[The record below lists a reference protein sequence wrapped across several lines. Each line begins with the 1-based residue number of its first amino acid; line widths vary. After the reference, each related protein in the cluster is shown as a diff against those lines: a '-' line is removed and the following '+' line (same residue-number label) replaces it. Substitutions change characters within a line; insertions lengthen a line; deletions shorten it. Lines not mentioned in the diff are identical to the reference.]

1 MASITAQAL
10 CLELEELTDTAE
22 LQSQQVFP
30 AAACHQLTT
39 AARLRRLLLQIGV
52 AAAAVQQLSSTF
64 LRLVDECTAL
74 GVDLT
79 PLSRTPGVEYY
90 VFGAAAHAVT
100 QLRWVMG
107 QLALARTALEEAEAG
122 LRLTNEAISELD
134 FSCMCMRSR
143 RRSVAR
149 HRCLVCFGWSF

>member
-10 CLELEELTDTAE
+10 CLALEELTDAAE
-22 LQSQQVFP
+22 QQSQQVFP
-30 AAACHQLTT
+30 AAAFHQLTT

-52 AAAAVQQLSSTF
+52 AAAAVQQLSSTVV
-64 LRLVDECTAL
+64 RLAAECTAL

-79 PLSRTPGVEYY
+79 PGVRDGGVEYY

-107 QLALARTALEEAEAG
+107 QLALARTTLEEVEASFG
-122 LRLTNEAISELD
+122 LTNDAMSELD